1 MVVSVQKGIHETA
14 VDFFNHFGY
23 HAATIKPHEL
33 RDWYDHLSSESK
45 EDKAIAWFERALWGL
60 DLGGRTCP
68 QCLSSETVSYPDK
81 VTPYRCLPCGQL
93 FSVCIKTEYDDGRPL
108 WQWLLDFD
116 FEVYKNDG
124 LSKERAATKIF
135 EDYRWRASPVGPVCP
150 HCGPLKQH
158 PLVVESDGSMPYRC
172 RRCRSFFNARIGT
185 TFGYGK
191 IPLWRWLEVI
201 ILYGDGGRLT
211 SVELASKLGC
221 TQRLAWNYRE
231 LLTEAF
237 SKSTTPSGVSNPTQQ
252 PAKKVVP

>member
-1 MVVSVQKGIHETA
+1 MVVSVQKRVHETA
-14 VDFFNHFGY
+14 VDIFNHFGY
-23 HAATIKPHEL
+23 HAAMIKSHEL
-33 RDWYDHLSSESK
+33 RDWYLYLSSKGDE
-45 EDKAIAWFERALWGL
+45 AIAFFEEERWWGS
-60 DLGGRTCP
+60 RICP
-68 QCLSSETVSYPDK
+68 NPNCGSSDTVPFPSTD
-81 VTPYRCLPCGQL
+81 TPYRCLPCGQL
-93 FSVCIKTEYDDGRPL
+93 FSVRTNAEYDDGRPL
-108 WQWLLDFD
+108 WQWLLDHEFMLY
-116 FEVYKNDG
+116 ENDG
-124 LSKERAATKIF
+124 LSREQAATKMF

-150 HCGPLKQH
+150 HCGPLKQQ

-172 RRCRSFFNARIGT
+172 RRCRRFFNARIGT

-201 ILYGDGGRLT
+201 IHYGNGGRLT

-221 TQRLAWNYRE
+221 TQRLAWKYRE